1 MENYNETIKKLEL
14 IIEQS
19 NTDAPACKN
28 CCSYKNGGCS
38 FGCMNERLR
47 ITSPSYSCSNFS
59 AKYNLS
65 ESTVDI
71 IRDIKSDLER
81 VNEGLMNIKLLLSGK
96 IDEKDFN
103 EMMR

>member
-38 FGCMNERLR
+38 FGCMNERLKL
-47 ITSPSYSCSNFS
+47 IFYSKS
-59 AKYNLS
+59 K
-65 ESTVDI
+65 I
-71 IRDIKSDLER
+71 IPK
-81 VNEGLMNIKLLLSGK
+81 NGK
-96 IDEKDFN
+96 IKKQQDKHVI
-103 EMMR
+103 